1 MKKNSEEKTPAIENP
16 YLESFPLY
24 LYNQGKNF
32 SCYDF
37 LGAHKTDKFGIK
49 GYSFAVWAPN
59 AQSVSVTGDF
69 NGWNTD
75 KNPMYPQGQTGIW
88 HVFIEGVADGQNYKY
103 CIKTKDGELLY
114 KADPCGYRCQLR
126 PETASVT
133 YDLSGF
139 DWTDSKWVE
148 KKLITPPY
156 DKPMLIYEMHVGSW
170 KQHDDG
176 SFYNFRELADE
187 LVPYLLDMHYTHV
200 ELMPISEYP
209 FDGSWGYQ
217 VTGYYAVTARYG
229 EPKDFMYFVNKLH
242 NAGVSVIIDWVPAH
256 FPRDDHGLRRFDG
269 TPVYEYADPRLGE
282 HKEWGTMVFDYSKN
296 EVISFLISNAMFW
309 LDKFHVDGIRVDA
322 VSSMLYLDYSRTE
335 WVRNKYGKN
344 ENLEAIEFLKTLNT
358 EVFKRFPNT
367 LMIAEESTAWP
378 LVTKPAHE
386 GGLGFNY
393 KWNMGWMNDM
403 LRYMS
408 MDPFFR
414 KGNHS
419 ILTFSMMYA
428 FSENY
433 ILPFSHDEV
442 VHGKASLIGKMS
454 GLEGQKFDSLRTL
467 MMYKM
472 SHPGKKLDFM
482 GSELAQV
489 IEWRFYEGL
498 EWHLLEL
505 PAHKKYHDFIRELNK
520 FYVEHKAFYE
530 IENSWDGFR
539 WINANDADRSVISFI
554 RKGRKPIDEIVVIC
568 NFTPVE
574 YTRYRVGVPKRG
586 DYKEVF
592 SSAEE
597 RFGGTG
603 ESVGTVRA
611 YKKPIDGMDFSI
623 EVNLPPMSAVYLK
636 RVSPKKKQ
644 SN

>member
-1 MKKNSEEKTPAIENP
+1 MEKRGETKPSSKNP
-16 YLESFPLY
+16 YLDSFSVY
-24 LYNQGKNF
+24 LYNEGKNYN
-32 SCYDF
+32 CYDC
-37 LGAHKTDKFGIK
+37 LGAHKSDLFGVS

-59 AQSVSVTGDF
+59 AAAVSVVGDF
-69 NGWNTD
+69 NNWD
-75 KNPMYPQGQTGIW
+75 PAAAPMFPQEDTGIW
-88 HVFIEGVADGQNYKY
+88 HAFVKDVPEGVNYKY
-103 CIKTKDGELLY
+103 CIRSRTGELLY
-114 KADPCGYRCQLR
+114 KADPVGFRCQLR
-126 PETASVT
+126 PETASIT
-133 YDLSGF
+133 YDLEGF
-139 DWTDSKWVE
+139 DWTDGKWME
-148 KKLITPPY
+148 KRVTTPPY
-156 DKPMLIYEMHVGSW
+156 DRPMLIYEMHAGSW
-170 KQHDDG
+170 KQHEDG

-187 LVPYLLDMHYTHV
+187 LAPYLNDMGYTHV

-217 VTGYYAVTARYG
+217 VTGYFAVTARYG
-229 EPKDFMYFVNKLH
+229 EPKDFMYFVNRLH
-242 NAGVSVIIDWVPAH
+242 EAGIAVILDWVPAH
-256 FPRDDHGLRRFDG
+256 FPRDAHGLRLFDG

-282 HKEWGTMVFDYSKN
+282 HKEWGTLVFDYGKTQ
-296 EVISFLISNAMFW
+296 VVSFLISSAMFW
-309 LDKFHVDGIRVDA
+309 LDKYHVDGLRVDA

-344 ENLEAIEFLKTLNT
+344 ENLEAIEFLKTLNKA
-358 EVFKRFPNT
+358 VFMRFPNT

-414 KGNHS
+414 RGNHS

-442 VHGKASLIGKMS
+442 VHGKASIIGKMS

-472 SHPGKKLDFM
+472 AHPGKKLDFM

-489 IEWRFYEGL
+489 IEWRYYEGL
-498 EWHLLEL
+498 EWNLLEL
-505 PAHKKYHDFIRELNK
+505 PIHAKYHEFIKRLNH
-520 FYVEHKAFYE
+520 FYLKHKAFYE
-530 IENSWDGFR
+530 IENSWDGFQ

-554 RKGRKPIDEIVVIC
+554 RRGRNKGDEFIVIC

-574 YTRYRVGVPKRG
+574 YKKYRVGVPQRG
-586 DYKEVF
+586 DYRECF
-592 SSAEE
+592 SSDAAE
-597 RFGGTG
+597 FGGG
-603 ESVGTVRA
+603 GRSVGTVRS
-611 YKKPIDGMDFSI
+611 YKKPIDGMDYSI
-623 EVNLPPMSAVYLK
+623 DVDLPPMSAVYLK
-636 RVSPKKKQ
+636 RYSIQSKKSK
-644 SN
+644 

>member
-1 MKKNSEEKTPAIENP
+1 METKSGEKTNKSKNP
-16 YLESFPLY
+16 YIDDFALY
-24 LYNQGKNF
+24 LYNEGK
-32 SCYDF
+32 SYDCYEF
-37 LGAHKTDKFGIK
+37 LGAHKTNRFNIP

-59 AQSVSVTGDF
+59 AEAVSVVGDF
-69 NGWNTD
+69 NGWDVNAD
-75 KNPMYPQGQTGIW
+75 PMYPQGETGVW
-88 HVFIEGVADGQNYKY
+88 HRFVKDVEDGQNYKY
-103 CIKTKDGELLY
+103 CIKTKTGDTLY

-133 YDLSGF
+133 YDISGF
-139 DWTDSKWVE
+139 KWTDSKWIE
-148 KKLITPPY
+148 KKITTMPY
-156 DKPMLIYEMHVGSW
+156 DKPMLIYEMHAGSW
-170 KQHDDG
+170 KQHEDG

-187 LVPYLLDMHYTHV
+187 LAPYLTDMGYTHV
-200 ELMPISEYP
+200 ELMPITEFP

-217 VTGYYAVTARYG
+217 VTGYFAVTARYG
-229 EPKDFMYFVNKLH
+229 EPKDFMYFVNRLH
-242 NAGVSVIIDWVPAH
+242 EAGISVIVDWVPAH
-256 FPRDDHGLRRFDG
+256 FPRDAHGLRQFDG
-269 TPVYEYADPRLGE
+269 TPTYEYADPRLGE
-282 HKEWGTMVFDYSKN
+282 HKEWGTLVFDYGKTQ
-296 EVISFLISNAMFW
+296 VISFLISSAMFW
-309 LDKFHVDGIRVDA
+309 LDKYHVDGIRVDA

-344 ENLEAIEFLKTLNT
+344 ENLEAIEFLKTLNK
-358 EVFKRFPNT
+358 EVFRRFPNT

-472 SHPGKKLDFM
+472 AHPGKKLDFM

-505 PAHKKYHDFIRELNK
+505 PKHRQYHEFIKALNH
-520 FYVEHKAFYE
+520 FYTSHKAFYE
-530 IENSWDGFR
+530 IENSWDGFQ

-554 RKGRKPIDEIVVIC
+554 RRGRKKNDEIIVIC

-574 YTRYRVGVPKRG
+574 YKKYRVGVPQRG

-592 SSAEE
+592 SSDDLS
-597 RFGGTG
+597 FGGG
-603 ESVGTVRA
+603 GASIGTVRS
-611 YKKPIDGMDFSI
+611 YKKPIDGMQFSI
-623 EVNLPPMSAVYLK
+623 DVDLPPMSAVYLK
-636 RVSPKKKQ
+636 RYSIQSKKTK
-644 SN
+644 

>member
-1 MKKNSEEKTPAIENP
+1 MENTNDNKPKNP
-16 YLESFPLY
+16 YLDEFEVY
-24 LYNQGKNF
+24 LYNQGKDY
-32 SCYDF
+32 SCYNW
-37 LGAHKTDKFGIK
+37 LGAHKTDLFGIP

-59 AQSVSVTGDF
+59 AEAVSVVGDF
-69 NGWNTD
+69 NGWDVGANY
-75 KNPMYPQGQTGIW
+75 MFPQGDTGIW
-88 HVFIEGVADGQNYKY
+88 HVFIADVSDGVNYKF
-103 CIKTKDGELLY
+103 CIRTKGGELLY

-133 YDLSGF
+133 YDIEGY
-139 DWTDSKWVE
+139 KWGDEKWIE
-148 KKLITPPY
+148 KKLTTAPY
-156 DKPMLIYEMHVGSW
+156 DKPMLIYEMHAGSW
-170 KQHDDG
+170 KQHEDG

-187 LVPYLLDMHYTHV
+187 LAPYLSDMGYTHV

-217 VTGYYAVTARYG
+217 VTGYFAVTARYG
-229 EPKDFMYFVNKLH
+229 EPKDFMYFVDTLH
-242 NAGVSVIIDWVPAH
+242 KAGIAVILDWVPAH
-256 FPRDDHGLRRFDG
+256 FPRDAHGLRLFDG

-282 HKEWGTMVFDYSKN
+282 HKEWGTLVFDFGKTQ
-296 EVISFLISNAMFW
+296 VISFLISSAMFW
-309 LDKFHVDGIRVDA
+309 LDKFHVDGLRVDA

-344 ENLEAIEFLKTLNT
+344 ENLEAIEFLQTLNKT
-358 EVFKRFPNT
+358 VFMKFPNT

-393 KWNMGWMNDM
+393 KWNMGWMNDI

-442 VHGKASLIGKMS
+442 VHGKASIIGKMS
-454 GLEGQKFDSLRTL
+454 GLEGQKFDSLKAL

-472 SHPGKKLDFM
+472 AHPGKKLDFM

-505 PAHKKYHDFIRELNK
+505 PLHRQFHDFVKQLNH
-520 FYVEHKAFYE
+520 FYLKHKAFYE
-530 IENSWDGFR
+530 IENSWDGFQ

-554 RKGRKPIDEIVVIC
+554 RRGRKKGDEVIVIC

-574 YTRYRVGVPKRG
+574 YTKYRVGVPQRG
-586 DYKEVF
+586 DDRECF
-592 SSAEE
+592 SSDAEE
-597 RFGGTG
+597 FGGG
-603 ESVGTVRA
+603 GRSVGTVRS
-611 YKKPIDGMDFSI
+611 YKKPIDGMQYSI
-623 EVNLPPMSAVYLK
+623 DIDLPPMSAVYLK
-636 RVSPKKKQ
+636 RTSIQKKSK
-644 SN
+644 